1 MAKRNKVS
9 VKQISAKQ
17 VSAKQTS
24 LSPAELDS
32 LILKE
37 AKALHPYLVDV
48 RRHLHRNPELS
59 NYEFETTKYLKKE
72 LSKFG
77 LKPFSLKAPTGILT
91 ELTGAKSGPTIAVR
105 TDIDALPILEKTGL
119 PFASTKPGKM
129 HACGHDT
136 HMATV
141 LGTAKLLSGINEH
154 ISGNVRF
161 LFQPA
166 EETPPGGARPLIEE
180 GALINPTVCCILGL
194 HVDPRV
200 KTGKIGLR
208 DGATM
213 ASVTDIDVTITG
225 SSAHAARAYEGVDAI
240 VVAAEVITTLQRIVS
255 REIDPL
261 HPVAV
266 TVGKIEAGTARNV
279 IAANAK
285 LTLTLRAMHDA
296 DAKNA
301 LKSIK
306 RCVSG
311 ICKSYGATGS
321 VDVIAEYP
329 SLSNTPHVNQ
339 CFAESFTALF
349 GKGRVVET
357 DQVLGGEDFACYLE
371 HVPGAQVRL
380 GIRNPSIGATEGWH
394 SDRFVVDEEA
404 IYYGVALMTK
414 TVLVAL
420 ESYA

>member
-1 MAKRNKVS
+1 MS
-9 VKQISAKQ
+9 PTKQKSSASAKEN
-17 VSAKQTS
+17 
-24 LSPAELDS
+24 LSPSQLNS
-32 LILKE
+32 LILEKAKE
-37 AKALHPYLVDV
+37 LHPYLIEV

-59 NYEFETTKYLKKE
+59 NEEFATTKYLKKE
-72 LSKFG
+72 LAQFG
-77 LKPFSLKAPTGILT
+77 FKPFPLKAPTGILT
-91 ELTGAKSGPTIAVR
+91 ELKGGKSGPTIAVR
-105 TDIDALPILEKTGL
+105 TDIDALPILEKTEL
-119 PFASTKPGKM
+119 PFASTVPGKM

-141 LGTAKLLSGINEH
+141 LGTAKLLNEISEH
-154 ISGNVRF
+154 IPGNVRF

-180 GALINPTVCCILGL
+180 GALENPTVCCILGL

-208 DGATM
+208 DGPTM
-213 ASVTDIDVTITG
+213 ASVTDIDIHIAGV
-225 SSAHAARAYEGVDAI
+225 SAHAARPNEGVDAI
-240 VVAAEVITTLQRIVS
+240 VVAAEIVTSLQRIVS

-261 HPVAV
+261 HSVAV
-266 TVGKIEAGTARNV
+266 TIGKIEGGNARNV

-285 LTLTLRAMHDA
+285 LTLTLRALLSS
-296 DAKNA
+296 DAKTA

-306 RCVSG
+306 RSVAG
-311 ICKSYGATGS
+311 ICKAYGATGE
-321 VDVIAEYP
+321 VEVLAEYP
-329 SLSNTPHVNQ
+329 SLSNTPRVNQ
-339 CFAESFTALF
+339 CFEKSMTSLF
-349 GKGRVVET
+349 GKGRVIET

-380 GIRNPSIGATEGWH
+380 GIRNPAIGATEGWH

-404 IYYGVALMTK
+404 IYYGVAMMAK

-420 ESYA
+420 DSYA